1 MDWKT
6 YYLYAGYRCG
16 HDYGRQRRRERG
28 PRVRRSIKIAMVV
41 IPVAIAALFLIPI
54 AIDALP
60 GEFGIQLQQTLHW
73 IYWSPFRRF
82 R

>member
-6 YYLYAGYRCG
+6 YYFYAGYRCG
-16 HDYGRQRRRERG
+16 YDYGRRRRRERG

-41 IPVAIAALFLIPI
+41 IPVALAALVLIPI

-60 GEFGIQLQQTLHW
+60 REFGIQLRQTLHS